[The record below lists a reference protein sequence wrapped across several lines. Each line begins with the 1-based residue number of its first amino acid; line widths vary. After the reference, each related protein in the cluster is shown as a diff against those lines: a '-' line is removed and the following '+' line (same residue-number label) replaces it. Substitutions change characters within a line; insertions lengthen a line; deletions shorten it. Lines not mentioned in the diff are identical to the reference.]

1 MKAYKNIIVPTDGSV
16 NSKRALE
23 HAIVLASSLGAS
35 ITLVYVAN
43 IVCRLLLDSQCQRL
57 CD

>member
-23 HAIVLASSLGAS
+23 HAVVLASSWVRPLRWCTWPIS
-35 ITLVYVAN
+35 YP
-43 IVCRLLLDSQCQRL
+43 
-57 CD
+57 

>member
-23 HAIVLASSLGAS
+23 HAIVLASSLG
-35 ITLVYVAN
+35 VHYVG
-43 IVCRLLLDSQCQRL
+43 VRG
-57 CD
+57 